1 MNKLYFIAHPSDIFI
16 KEKIDEICNEWNY
29 SKSDMKTLTQWKI
42 GCASENTFFSKPFVL
57 LDLRNK
63 SDFAAFKNLIDDDE
77 KSYKKNSK
85 IKYHIFEDDWF
96 GNGVI
101 IITNEN
107 NHLDKITKLITKF
120 NGTNIVKQ
128 GLKEIKPVLL
138 KELGLNSNLTSFVGE
153 YVGLDYDKIILIKN
167 AISNLTPTQ
176 KKNLT
181 EEQIITYLP
190 SQKGEIE
197 PWNVINKLVACDKT
211 VFNEFDRC
219 IENTHPLVLLTLI
232 KNKFRLYF
240 INNLLLQERFAIKD
254 ILNVL
259 GLKNNFSI
267 KDFNFNVN
275 LQTLEYINKEIYKT
289 EFKCKD
295 GSNSFLKPEML
306 VRNLISKILIALQ
319 NNRPN

>member
-1 MNKLYFIAHPSDIFI
+1 MNKLYFISHSSDIFI
-16 KEKIDEICNEWNY
+16 KEKIDEICKEWNY
-29 SKSDMKTLTQWKI
+29 SKSDIKTLTQWKI

-57 LDLRNK
+57 LDLRKK
-63 SDFAAFKNLIDDDE
+63 SDFTDFKNLIDEDE

-85 IKYHIFEDDWF
+85 TKYHIFEENWF

-101 IITNEN
+101 IITNET
-107 NHLDKITKLITKF
+107 NHLEKIVKLINKF
-120 NGTNIVKQ
+120 NGTVFIKQ
-128 GLKEIKPVLL
+128 GIKELKPQLL

-167 AISNLTPTQ
+167 AISNLTSTQ

-190 SQKGEIE
+190 AQKGEVE
-197 PWNVINKLVACDKT
+197 PWNVINKLVACDVT
-211 VFNEFDRC
+211 VFDEFDRC
-219 IENTHPLVLLTLI
+219 IENTHPLVLLVLI

-240 INNLLLQERFAIKD
+240 INNLLLKERFSIKD

-267 KDFNFNVN
+267 KDFDFNIN

-289 EFKCKD
+289 EFNCKE
-295 GSNSFLKPEML
+295 GSNVYIKPEIS
-306 VRNLISKILIALQ
+306 VKNLISKIIIALQ
-319 NNRPN
+319 NNKPN